1 MAENFEL
8 KDGVLKKSDTLIY
21 SLSKKML
28 VFLFI
33 YYFII
38 LISGGTFAIIIACTL
53 MGEVGKQQI
62 MKLAFVISIA
72 VSGMLCS
79 VHYIRRLYKACLTN
93 RIEISGDEIKCIGN
107 VTYFLFRP
115 LFALAFSIVM
125 VFMLL
130 SGMFI
135 VTGNLDYILN
145 EKFVYLCVVI
155 SSFLGYS
162 VGNLIDRFEKI
173 SKEKI
178 SNLL

>member
-1 MAENFEL
+1 MR
-8 KDGVLKKSDTLIY
+8 KSDDLIY

-28 VFLFI
+28 IFLFG

-38 LISGGTFAIIIACTL
+38 LILGGISAVIISCGLMKEVTKEQIIKQAFA
-53 MGEVGKQQI
+53 
-62 MKLAFVISIA
+62 ISIA

-79 VHYIRRLYKACLTN
+79 VQYIKRLYKACLTD
-93 RIEISGDEIKCIGN
+93 RIEISNDLIKCIGN
-107 VTYFLFRP
+107 VTYFIFRP
-115 LFALAFSIVM
+115 FFAFVFAIVM

-130 SGMFI
+130 SGMFV

-145 EKFVYLCVVI
+145 EKFVYLCVII

-162 VGNLIDRFEKI
+162 IGDLLDRFERI
-173 SKEKI
+173 SKEKV